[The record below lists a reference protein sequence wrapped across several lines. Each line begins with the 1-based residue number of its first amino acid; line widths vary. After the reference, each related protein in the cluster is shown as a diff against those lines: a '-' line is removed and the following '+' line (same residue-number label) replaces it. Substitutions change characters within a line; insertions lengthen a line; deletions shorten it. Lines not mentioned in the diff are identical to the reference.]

1 LFDFVEA
8 IIMDGKEIDLA
19 FLSCSVPLDGKE
31 LDFCLIVQLFVSF
44 LFHSQ
49 EDGLQKHELMNN

>member
-1 LFDFVEA
+1 
-8 IIMDGKEIDLA
+8 MDGKEIDLA

-31 LDFCLIVQLFVSF
+31 LDFCLIVQLFVLFLF

-49 EDGLQKHELMNN
+49 EDGLRKHELMNN

>member
-1 LFDFVEA
+1 
-8 IIMDGKEIDLA
+8 MDGKEIDLA